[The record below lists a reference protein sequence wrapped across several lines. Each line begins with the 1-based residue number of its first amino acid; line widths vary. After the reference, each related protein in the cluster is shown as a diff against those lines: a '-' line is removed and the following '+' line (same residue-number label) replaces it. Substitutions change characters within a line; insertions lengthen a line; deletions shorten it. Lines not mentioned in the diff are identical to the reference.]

1 MDDLLNR
8 ARIAWAGYAGR
19 GDGFRPGQ
27 LHLVVNAG
35 SGLCPP
41 GWAGIVVLGGAAIV
55 TAPAAQAEREL
66 RRALAGVPVGRLTDP
81 SVVVAPG
88 GATEVLGPANLAFTD
103 PARFRSAALFGC
115 PAGSGESAGSGD
127 FAGPGDSTRQVTQ
140 EMPVTDQRMQRL
152 LSSVSAED
160 AAETDLAR
168 IGSAVH
174 VALDG
179 DRAVAAAGYLT
190 WPGGVAHLSVL
201 TDTARRGRGLAKL
214 VGSLATADA
223 LARGLLPQWRA
234 RVPASIRVAASLGF
248 VSCGSQLCIRLS
260 GPEADRG

>member
-1 MDDLLNR
+1 MDELLRR
-8 ARIAWAGYAGR
+8 ARIAWAGSAGL

-27 LHLVVNAG
+27 VQLGVNAG

-41 GWAGIVVLGGAAIV
+41 GWAGIVVLGDAAIV

-66 RRALAGVPVGRLTDP
+66 RGALRGVPVARLTDP
-81 SVVVAPG
+81 SVVVPAGRAP
-88 GATEVLGPANLAFTD
+88 AVLGPANLAFTD
-103 PARFRSAALFGC
+103 PARF
-115 PAGSGESAGSGD
+115 
-127 FAGPGDSTRQVTQ
+127 AGPGASPRPATQ
-140 EMPVTDQRMQRL
+140 QMPVTDQRVQRL

-168 IGSAVH
+168 MDSAVH
-174 VALDG
+174 VVLDG

-201 TDTARRGRGLAKL
+201 TDTACRGRGLAKL
-214 VGSLATADA
+214 AGAAATADA

-234 RVPASIRVAASLGF
+234 RVPASIRAAASLGF
-248 VSCGSQLCIRLS
+248 VSCGSQLCIRL
-260 GPEADRG
+260 GCPDADQG